1 MSLKNLFKRGPEEDA
16 LFQNDDPRQNRSR
29 ADSKPVDRKRMFIES
44 VVLFIC
50 MFIFIYIIIAMLFGF
65 LWSVIATFLSND
77 SIINNILPDA
87 KAIDFKTAWFN
98 MMFHGPQL
106 MVPFIF
112 GFVAAMFVTIFKTRY
127 DKRRIAATDHTDTQ
141 THLGDRKILETF
153 EVTTRFEAFPDMG
166 AHSRTV
172 SPTAIVS
179 HIFLKH
185 NRKLGNVTLNERH
198 PDGSYVRDDNG
209 QIVTKTYPLINEK
222 PQKKIYETA
231 LGIKDKKQ
239 HVAYDPFDVPYKTEN
254 GKKISLGDFIKKDW
268 YIPPY
273 ENQRPT
279 GVFLVE
285 TGAVNS
291 FVIAITRGN
300 KGQLAVNNSIDN
312 LSREGEPQNMF
323 INDPKGEL
331 FAAFHKLLEN
341 RGYEV
346 VVLNLL
352 NYSMTHQFNVLGPG
366 ISNARIGDLD
376 KMDEQLNTVIN
387 TFFPIEGDDPF
398 WGQAQ
403 QALVRMIVF
412 AMIDFYIEE
421 EKEYIQ
427 LAADDDSIDESM
439 IGRELDDKWRHVT
452 MYNAYQMLTVMS
464 RKEVWFNEEAVESGK
479 MIQNGKL
486 LTQQQLA
493 DEKYLKETFDL
504 PPSEQI
510 TQLTAFFKLLGLMPN
525 NKMRTMTLQQNDA
538 MTLMADSEK
547 TRATV
552 YGIALVAMLF
562 FTRRPITAITSASP
576 RQSLDPISLSF
587 PRRLRFKVNL
597 DYIKKFKLV
606 GQTIVFESYRD
617 AAMTDKIE
625 NGDDFEHKTKLD
637 ELGWVEYRFKGIYEE
652 YDEVEFDE
660 DGSIEKIPR
669 PIYIKMKM
677 LSKNG
682 LLMDTYC
689 FEFTRGYAKTA
700 DGKSY
705 LINPRTGERTE
716 QGGTLRVGYVENG
729 KFIRGQKQ
737 VNVGNGLKV
746 YPIEQTDPVYNIK
759 PKAIFSI
766 TPPHLLD
773 YVKIVIVMISVL
785 FDTSVGEA
793 YVTKES
799 GKPLYKIRSILDE
812 LGNLQFN
819 GNGIPGF
826 QTKLSIGLGQG
837 QEFLMV
843 LQTLQRAT
851 CCIMKSYAI
860 WLSQMN
866 YLFDEWNEITSKH
879 SL

>member
-1 MSLKNLFKRGPEEDA
+1 MPLKNLFNKGPKEED
-16 LFQNDDPRQNRSR
+16 LFTKDDPRSNRSR
-29 ADSKPVDRKRMFIES
+29 SDVKPVSRKRMLIETIIIF
-44 VVLFIC
+44 VVLFI
-50 MFIFIYIIIAMLFGF
+50 FVYFIIASLFGF
-65 LWSVIATFLSND
+65 LWSVIASFMAND
-77 SIINNILPDA
+77 GVMSKILPDVNSISFQDA
-87 KAIDFKTAWFN
+87 RHKMLFE
-98 MMFHGPQL
+98 GPEL
-106 MVPFIF
+106 ALPFLIA
-112 GFVAAMFVTIFKTRY
+112 FVAAFMVITVKMRY
-127 DKRRIAATDHTDTQ
+127 DKRRIAITDHTDTQ
-141 THLGDRKILETF
+141 THKGDRKKLETF
-153 EVTTRFEAFPDMG
+153 EITTRFEAFPDRG

-179 HIFLKH
+179 HIFLKQ
-185 NRKLGNVTLNERH
+185 NWRLGNVELYRRND
-198 PDGSYVRDDNG
+198 DGSYVLDDNG
-209 QIVTKTYPLINEK
+209 HRILDKYPLIDESS
-222 PQKKIYETA
+222 QEKIYSTA
-231 LGIKDKKQ
+231 LGIKNKKE
-239 HVAYDPFDVPYKTEN
+239 HIAYDPFKVPYKTIN
-254 GKKISLGDFIKKDW
+254 GKSISLGDFIKDDW

-279 GVFLVE
+279 GAFLVE

-300 KGQLAVNNSIDN
+300 KGQLAVNNTIDN

-331 FAAFHKLLEN
+331 FAGFHKLLEN

-352 NYSMTHQFNVLGPG
+352 NYNMTHQFNVLGPG
-366 ISNARIGDLD
+366 VANARIGDLD

-427 LAADDDSIDESM
+427 LAAEKDIDESR
-439 IGRELDDKWRHVT
+439 IGRDLDNKWRHVT

-464 RKEVWFNEEAVESGK
+464 RKEVWFNEEAVETGK
-479 MIQNGKL
+479 MIYNGRL
-486 LTQQQLA
+486 LSQQELA
-493 DEKYLKETFDL
+493 DEKFLKETLEL
-504 PPSEQI
+504 PPSEQM
-510 TQLTAFFKLLGLMPN
+510 TQLTAFFKLLGLMPR

-538 MTLMADSEK
+538 MSLMADSEK

-587 PRRLRFKVNL
+587 PRRLRFKINL
-597 DYIKKFKLV
+597 DYIKQFNLI
-606 GQTIVFESYRD
+606 GQTVVFESYRD
-617 AAMTDKIE
+617 EAMTDKIE
-625 NGDDFEHKTKLD
+625 QGDDFEHKTKLD

-652 YDEVEFDE
+652 YDEVTFEE
-660 DGSIEKIPR
+660 DGSVEKIPK
-669 PIYIKMKM
+669 PIYIKMKL
-677 LSKNG
+677 LSKNN
-682 LLMDTYC
+682 LVMETYC

-700 DGKSY
+700 DGKQF

-716 QGGTLRVGYVENG
+716 QGGTLRVGTIENG
-729 KFIRGQKQ
+729 KFVRGQNK
-737 VNVGNGLKV
+737 VNVGNGLMV
-746 YPIEQTDPVYNIK
+746 YPIEQTDPVYNVK

-785 FDTSVGEA
+785 FDTSVGES

-819 GNGIPGF
+819 GVGIPGF

-851 CCIMKSYAI
+851 CCIVKSYAVLI
-860 WLSQMN
+860 ILKQTIYPMN
-866 YLFDEWNEITSKH
+866 RMIR
-879 SL
+879 

>member
-1 MSLKNLFKRGPEEDA
+1 MSFKNLFKPKPKEPKKED
-16 LFQNDDPRQNRSR
+16 LFKTEHIKGNRNR
-29 ADSKPVDRKRMFIES
+29 TDSKPITKEQLRKELLFAFIGVFLIAYFFVSISIAFVWTVVTALFSADSAIGSHLSNPLESIEFHDAWIKTLFIPPYMLTPFFLSIIISLIAVIIKRRYDRKR
-44 VVLFIC
+44 VV
-50 MFIFIYIIIAMLFGF
+50 
-65 LWSVIATFLSND
+65 T
-77 SIINNILPDA
+77 
-87 KAIDFKTAWFN
+87 
-98 MMFHGPQL
+98 
-106 MVPFIF
+106 
-112 GFVAAMFVTIFKTRY
+112 
-127 DKRRIAATDHTDTQ
+127 TDHTDVQ
-141 THLGDRKILETF
+141 THKGDRKLLSTEEIA
-153 EVTTRFEAFPDMG
+153 TRFEAFPDRG
-166 AHSRTV
+166 AHSKSV
-172 SPTAIVS
+172 SPTMIVS
-179 HIFLKH
+179 HIFLK
-185 NRKLGNVTLNERH
+185 NSRRLGAVEL
-198 PDGSYVRDDNG
+198 YVRNDDGTYKLDKNG
-209 QIVTKTYPLINEK
+209 NRITKKYPMIDESDRSQIYS
-222 PQKKIYETA
+222 QA

-239 HVAYDPFDVPYKTEN
+239 HIAYDPFKIPYQTLDN
-254 GKKISLGDFIKKDW
+254 GKVKSLGEFIKKDW
-268 YIPPY
+268 YIPKY
-273 ENQRPT
+273 ETQRPA
-279 GVFLVE
+279 GVFFVE
-285 TGAVNS
+285 TNPINS

-331 FAAFHKLLEN
+331 FAGFHKILEN

-366 ISNARIGDLD
+366 IANARIGDLD

-403 QALVRMIVF
+403 QALVRMIIF

-427 LAADDDSIDESM
+427 MAAEKEIDEST
-439 IGRELDDKWRHVT
+439 IGRDLDDKWRHVT
-452 MYNAYQMLTVMS
+452 MYNAYQMLTIMS

-479 MIQNGKL
+479 MIQNGRL
-486 LTQQQLA
+486 LTQKELA
-493 DEKYLKETFDL
+493 DEKLLNDKYEL

-587 PRRLRFKVNL
+587 PRRLRFKINL
-597 DYIKKFKLV
+597 DYIKRFNLT

-617 AAMTDKIE
+617 EAMTDKIE
-625 NGDDFEHKTKLD
+625 QGTDFEHKTKLD
-637 ELGWVEYRFKGIYEE
+637 ELGWVEYRFKGIYGE
-652 YDEVEFDE
+652 YEIADFD
-660 DGSIEKIPR
+660 GEKVKIAK

-682 LLMDTYC
+682 LVMNTYC

-700 DGKSY
+700 DGLQF

-716 QGGTLRVGYVENG
+716 QGGTLRVGKVIDG
-729 KFIRGQKQ
+729 KFVRGQDT
-737 VNVGNGLKV
+737 VNVGNGLYV

-785 FDTSVGEA
+785 FDTSVGES

-819 GNGIPGF
+819 GVGIPGF

-851 CCIMKSYAI
+851 CCIVKSYTVLKI
-860 WLSQMN
+860 LKQTIYPMN
-866 YLFDEWNEITSKH
+866 RMIR
-879 SL
+879 

>member
-1 MSLKNLFKRGPEEDA
+1 MSIRGLFNRGPKEET
-16 LFQNDDPRQNRSR
+16 LFQNDDPRSNRERS
-29 ADSKPVDRKRMFIES
+29 DTKPVNRRKMLIES
-44 VVLFIC
+44 IVLFVS
-50 MFIFIYIIIAMLFGF
+50 IFILIYLIIGALFGF
-65 LWSVIATFLSND
+65 VWSVIANFLSGD
-77 SIINNILPDA
+77 GFINQILPHAKGITFKDA
-87 KAIDFKTAWFN
+87 FIRMLFE
-98 MMFHGPQL
+98 GPQL
-106 MVPFIF
+106 MIPFFAALI
-112 GFVAAMFVTIFKTRY
+112 VAAMVTIFKTRY
-127 DKRRIAATDHTDTQ
+127 DKRRIVATDHTDTQ
-141 THLGDRKILETF
+141 THKGDRKILDTF
-153 EVTTRFEAFPDMG
+153 EISTRFEAFPDRG
-166 AHSRTV
+166 AHSRSV

-179 HIFLKH
+179 HVFLKH
-185 NRKLGNVTLNERH
+185 NRRLGSVELYERH
-198 PDGSYVRDDNG
+198 KDGSYVVDENG
-209 QIVTKTYPLINEK
+209 QRVIKKYPLIDESS
-222 PQKKIYETA
+222 QKKIYETA

-239 HVAYDPFDVPYKTEN
+239 HIAYDPFDIPYKKDKK
-254 GKKISLGDFIKKDW
+254 GKSISLGEFIKNDW

-279 GVFLVE
+279 GAFFVE

-331 FAAFHKLLEN
+331 FSGFHKLLEY

-366 ISNARIGDLD
+366 IANARIGDLD

-427 LAADDDSIDESM
+427 LAADNPSIDEST
-439 IGRELDDKWRHVT
+439 IGRELDNKWRHVT

-464 RKEVWFNEEAVESGK
+464 RKEVWFNEQAVESGK
-479 MIQNGKL
+479 MIYNGKL
-486 LTQQQLA
+486 LTQEQLA
-493 DEKYLKETFDL
+493 NEKWLNDELGL
-504 PPSEQI
+504 PPSEQV

-538 MTLMADSEK
+538 MSLMADSEK

-587 PRRLRFKVNL
+587 PRRLRFKINL
-597 DYIKKFKLV
+597 DYIKRFNLT
-606 GQTIVFESYRD
+606 GQTVIFESFRD
-617 AAMTDKIE
+617 EAMTDKIE

-652 YDEVEFDE
+652 YDEEEFF
-660 DGSIEKIPR
+660 DGSVEKIPR
-669 PIYIKMKM
+669 PIYIRMKM

-682 LLMDTYC
+682 LVMNTYY

-700 DGKSY
+700 DGMQF
-705 LINPRTGERTE
+705 LHNPRTGERTE
-716 QGGTLRVGYVENG
+716 QGGTLRVGKVIDG
-729 KFIRGQKQ
+729 KFVRGQET

-746 YPIEQTDPVYNIK
+746 VPIEQTDPVYNVK

-785 FDTSVGEA
+785 FDTSVGES

-851 CCIMKSYAI
+851 CCIVKSYTVLKI
-860 WLSQMN
+860 LKQIIYPMN
-866 YLFDEWNEITSKH
+866 RMIR
-879 SL
+879 

>member
-1 MSLKNLFKRGPEEDA
+1 MSIRGLFNRGPKEEA
-16 LFQNDDPRQNRSR
+16 LFQNDDPRSNRERS
-29 ADSKPVDRKRMFIES
+29 DTKPVNRRKMLIES
-44 VVLFIC
+44 IILFVS
-50 MFIFIYIIIAMLFGF
+50 IFILIYLIIGALFGF
-65 LWSVIATFLSND
+65 VWSVIANFLAGD
-77 SIINNILPDA
+77 GFINQILPHAKSITFKDA
-87 KAIDFKTAWFN
+87 FIRMLFE
-98 MMFHGPQL
+98 GPQL
-106 MVPFIF
+106 MIPFFAALI
-112 GFVAAMFVTIFKTRY
+112 VAAMVTIFKTRY

-141 THLGDRKILETF
+141 THKGDRKILDTF
-153 EVTTRFEAFPDMG
+153 EISTRFEAFPDRG
-166 AHSRTV
+166 AHSRSV

-179 HIFLKH
+179 HVFLKY
-185 NRKLGNVTLNERH
+185 NRRLGSVELYERH
-198 PDGSYVRDDNG
+198 KDGSYVVDENG
-209 QIVTKTYPLINEK
+209 QRVIKKYPLIDESS
-222 PQKKIYETA
+222 QKKIYETA

-239 HVAYDPFDVPYKTEN
+239 HIAYDPFDIPYKKDKK
-254 GKKISLGDFIKKDW
+254 GKPISLGEFIKNDW

-279 GVFLVE
+279 GAFFVE

-331 FAAFHKLLEN
+331 FAGFHKLLEY

-366 ISNARIGDLD
+366 IANARIGDLD

-427 LAADDDSIDESM
+427 LAADNPSIDEST
-439 IGRELDDKWRHVT
+439 IGRELDNKWRHVT

-464 RKEVWFNEEAVESGK
+464 RKEVWFNEQAVESGK
-479 MIQNGKL
+479 MIYNGKL
-486 LTQQQLA
+486 LTQEQLA
-493 DEKYLKETFDL
+493 NEKWLNDELGL
-504 PPSEQI
+504 PPSEQV

-538 MTLMADSEK
+538 MSLMADSEK

-587 PRRLRFKVNL
+587 PRRLRFKINL
-597 DYIKKFKLV
+597 DYIKRFNLT
-606 GQTIVFESYRD
+606 GQTVIFESFRD
-617 AAMTDKIE
+617 EAMTDKIE

-652 YDEVEFDE
+652 YDEEEFF
-660 DGSIEKIPR
+660 DGSVEKIPR
-669 PIYIKMKM
+669 PIYIRMKM

-682 LLMDTYC
+682 LVMNTYY

-700 DGKSY
+700 DGMQF
-705 LINPRTGERTE
+705 LHNPRTGERTE
-716 QGGTLRVGYVENG
+716 QGGTLRVGKVIDG
-729 KFIRGQKQ
+729 KFVRGQET

-746 YPIEQTDPVYNIK
+746 VPIEQTDPVYNVK

-785 FDTSVGEA
+785 FDTSVGES

-851 CCIMKSYAI
+851 CCIVKSYAVLCLI
-860 WLSQMN
+860 KQTIYPMN
-866 YLFDEWNEITSKH
+866 RMRG
-879 SL
+879 